1 MLYISILESFVKQ
14 FYENCSKMYYQSME
28 LIYATTG
35 REIKLDG
42 LLIIKRK
49 VGFSNAKV
57 IDKTNYYK

>member
-1 MLYISILESFVKQ
+1 
-14 FYENCSKMYYQSME
+14 ME

-35 REIKLDG
+35 QEVELDG
-42 LLIIKRK
+42 LSIIKRK

>member
-1 MLYISILESFVKQ
+1 MG
-14 FYENCSKMYYQSME
+14 

-35 REIKLDG
+35 REVKLDG

-49 VGFSNAKV
+49 VGFSNIKV

>member
-1 MLYISILESFVKQ
+1 
-14 FYENCSKMYYQSME
+14 ME
-28 LIYATTG
+28 LIYATIG

>member
-1 MLYISILESFVKQ
+1 
-14 FYENCSKMYYQSME
+14 ME

-49 VGFSNAKV
+49 AGFSNAKV

>member
-1 MLYISILESFVKQ
+1 
-14 FYENCSKMYYQSME
+14 MYYQSME